1 MVDSAETMLSKKQ
14 IGKNPS
20 ESKKEI
26 MKLDYKKLANT
37 LLDYVLETINMDIV
51 EITELFLE
59 KGFSYDDVLSL
70 GFEQETINQ
79 AQERINKG
87 LGQ

>member
-26 MKLDYKKLANT
+26 MKLTDEE
-37 LLDYVLETINMDIV
+37 LLSLLLNDIAD
-51 EITELFLE
+51 FLE
-59 KGFSYDDVLSL
+59 ELTLGNLDSFNIMEIATKLLSL
-70 GFEQETINQ
+70 I
-79 AQERINKG
+79 KG
-87 LGQ
+87 E